1 MMTHSSPRI
10 LIVDDESLA
19 RERLRHLLDD
29 LSGELP
35 LEIAGEA
42 ADGSSAVLV
51 AQQNPPDIVLLD
63 IQMPG
68 PSGLETAR
76 CLARLP
82 RAPELIFVTA
92 FDNYAVKAFEVE
104 ATDYL
109 TKPVRSER
117 LKTALE
123 RAMRRRELREQP
135 GEGASRGLA
144 SAPQPVAR
152 QHLPVHERGRV
163 ILVPIDEVLY
173 LKAELKY
180 VTIRT
185 AEREYLTEESL
196 VSLEEEFGNRFIRI
210 HRNALVASSAIEGFD
225 RGSVSEG
232 GWLVRV
238 RGVTE
243 KLPVSRRQWA
253 QIRHL
258 AKASTH

>member
-42 ADGSSAVLV
+42 SDGSSAVLV

-92 FDNYAVKAFEVE
+92 FDHYAVKAFEVD

-123 RAMRRRELREQP
+123 RAMRRREMREHSDGQGSEAP
-135 GEGASRGLA
+135 R
-144 SAPQPVAR
+144 APQVVAR

-185 AEREYLTEESL
+185 ADREYLTEESL
-196 VSLEEEFGNRFIRI
+196 VSLEEEFGDRFVRI
-210 HRNALVASSAIEGFD
+210 HRNALVARSAIEGFD
-225 RGSVSEG
+225 RGSIAEG

-238 RGVTE
+238 RGLNE
-243 KLPVSRRQWA
+243 RLPVSRRQWT

-258 AKASTH
+258 AKAVH